1 MRCQEAIIGIVLA
14 AVMLALVLAAMIGST
29 GAYSE
34 GGPYNIIE
42 KDMGLKEQKV
52 LIGQDNDKVDLVV
65 IGLDGQIKYYAI
77 NDQQFTDITV
87 DYLTSH
93 YGNNNLDTTG
103 WSIGDYTFRIRT
115 KPEYA
120 CGLEAESED
129 VAILLTPELT
139 AYLSVPAV
147 AVEDDFTVFGTAQGQ
162 MEVVILS
169 VPPKGGGGKS
179 LLDKGDKGLSPR
191 KASVSMTDDT
201 YSKKMTVQEDATAG
215 YYDIYVLCAG
225 MDGEWGTTGQ
235 EDLEAALDERYGI
248 PSLTEGVITTKTQA
262 EIEDI
267 LEDLVTTPG
276 SDDLMVELRLKVET
290 AYVKLDPV
298 ADVTVGEPL
307 VVTGTS
313 NRQEGYVIVVTCK
326 GPVELAPHTVKVEN
340 GTFGCVFDTT
350 DAVPGMYT
358 VIADDGDGH
367 TDEKTVNILPAITL
381 PVVTLVKSCSPSIV
395 PPGGNVTYTIN
406 YTNSGEADLHNV
418 VITEYYPK
426 GVTFISASP
435 APDQGTNIWVIGT
448 LAAKTSGIINITV
461 KVPESR
467 AYSFFESGG
476 VTGEGFVM
484 VSKDIATGQK
494 SDTLTNVV
502 TLSCTEL
509 GPVSATASTTVS
521 AVSGTSISVTEHGSG
536 IYESDESLM
545 LCSKNRSIS
554 IVKSTNAVYRPTTFN
569 FSKSF
574 SVNFTPKWKQDIET
588 KNCVLD
594 AAIRKLITDATY
606 IEDEMRSKAD
616 NTSTTMEFDSSFNG
630 SLYIGARTNDT
641 AISETYIGEFN
652 VLQDIQ
658 IGEGPIPSPS
668 PTPTPDWLP

>member
-1 MRCQEAIIGIVLA
+1 M
-14 AVMLALVLAAMIGST
+14 
-29 GAYSE
+29 
-34 GGPYNIIE
+34 
-42 KDMGLKEQKV
+42 
-52 LIGQDNDKVDLVV
+52 
-65 IGLDGQIKYYAI
+65 
-77 NDQQFTDITV
+77 
-87 DYLTSH
+87 
-93 YGNNNLDTTG
+93 
-103 WSIGDYTFRIRT
+103 
-115 KPEYA
+115 
-120 CGLEAESED
+120 
-129 VAILLTPELT
+129 
-139 AYLSVPAV
+139 
-147 AVEDDFTVFGTAQGQ
+147 
-162 MEVVILS
+162 
-169 VPPKGGGGKS
+169 
-179 LLDKGDKGLSPR
+179 
-191 KASVSMTDDT
+191 
-201 YSKKMTVQEDATAG
+201 
-215 YYDIYVLCAG
+215 
-225 MDGEWGTTGQ
+225 
-235 EDLEAALDERYGI
+235 
-248 PSLTEGVITTKTQA
+248 
-262 EIEDI
+262 
-267 LEDLVTTPG
+267 
-276 SDDLMVELRLKVET
+276 
-290 AYVKLDPV
+290 
-298 ADVTVGEPL
+298 
-307 VVTGTS
+307 
-313 NRQEGYVIVVTCK
+313 
-326 GPVELAPHTVKVEN
+326 ELAPHTVKVEN

-467 AYSFFESGG
+467 TYSFFESGG